1 MITKLIERT
10 MIEEDE
16 VEVGRQLPHNL
27 EAEQGV
33 LGGLLLAPERFELIE
48 GHIEPEDFFNKGYG
62 AILGAMIE
70 LNRTGK
76 PIDVLLLRDLLES
89 RQELGIVGGAAGL
102 ASLTDSVPTG
112 ANVEYY
118 ANIVREKS
126 QQRKLIAAATNIVE
140 MASGSAV
147 QSSDL
152 VDEAER
158 AIFEVAE
165 RSTGNDAEGMGSII
179 KKAWARIEA
188 YMSSKETVHGVTT
201 NFYELDQ
208 LLTGLHGG
216 ELIIIAGR
224 PSMGKSTF
232 ALNVARK
239 VAVENSQ
246 GVAIFSLEMTSENL
260 ATNILSAHAR
270 IDAQK
275 MRKGEMNNEELAH
288 IGRSLDSLAQ
298 APIFIDDSSVLT
310 VSELRGKC
318 RRLKKKNDIQLVV
331 IDYLQLLSGSL
342 KSQQRSR
349 EQEVAEISRGLKSLA
364 KELDIPVVALSQLSR
379 KAEGR
384 ADSRPMM
391 SDLRESGAIEQDA
404 DVIAL
409 LHRPDYYNPEE
420 SPGQAEIIIA
430 KQRNG
435 PTDTVNLAFI
445 KNKLM
450 FEPLSMRPEEGF
462 NRS

>member
-1 MITKLIERT
+1 
-10 MIEEDE
+10 MIENDE
-16 VEVGRQLPHNL
+16 AIELATGRQLPQNI

-33 LGGLLLAPERFELIE
+33 LGGLLLSPERFELIE
-48 GHIEPEDFFNKGYG
+48 GHIEQDDFFNKGYG
-62 AILGAMIE
+62 IIFNAIVE
-70 LNRTGK
+70 LNKTGK
-76 PIDVLLLRDLLES
+76 PLDILILKDFLEN
-89 RQELGIVGGAAGL
+89 RQELGLIGGAAGL

-118 ANIVREKS
+118 ANIVHEKS
-126 QQRKLIAAATNIVE
+126 QQRKLINAATNIVQ
-140 MASGSAV
+140 MASNGNI
-147 QSSDL
+147 QSTDL
-152 VDEAER
+152 IDEAER
-158 AIFEVAE
+158 SIFEVAE
-165 RSTGNDAEGMGSII
+165 RTSGNEAEGMSTII

-188 YMSSKETVHGVTT
+188 YMGSKETVHGVTT

-208 LLTGLHGG
+208 MLTGLHGG
-216 ELIIIAGR
+216 EMIIIAGR

-232 ALNVARK
+232 ALNIARK
-239 VAVENSQ
+239 VAVENTQ
-246 GVAIFSLEMTSENL
+246 AVAIFSLEMTSENM

-275 MRKGEMNNEELAH
+275 MRKGEMNNEELSH

-298 APIFIDDSSVLT
+298 APIFIDDSSVLS

-318 RRLKKKNDIQLVV
+318 RRLKKRNDIQLVI
-331 IDYLQLLSGSL
+331 IDYLQLLSGSA
-342 KSQQRSR
+342 KASQRSR
-349 EQEVAEISRGLKSLA
+349 EQEVSEISRGIKALA
-364 KELDIPVVALSQLSR
+364 KELDIPIIALSQLSR

-384 ADSRPMM
+384 SDNRPVM

-420 SPGQAEIIIA
+420 LPGQAEVIIA

-435 PTDTVNLAFI
+435 PTGTVNLAFV

-450 FEPLSMRPEEGF
+450 FEPLSMRPEDGY
-462 NRS
+462 NVQ